1 MRNMQVLKR
10 DEFKT
15 SCDECERDVPAVIA
29 VDGYAHP
36 TWICLDCINK
46 AKAMLDEEQ
55 TEEQC
60 QAKE

>member
-1 MRNMQVLKR
+1 MQVLKR
-10 DEFKT
+10 DEFKA

-46 AKAMLDEEQ
+46 AKEMLEDIKEEQ
-55 TEEQC
+55 W
-60 QAKE
+60 QAKA

>member
-1 MRNMQVLKR
+1 MQVLKR
-10 DEFKT
+10 DEFQA

-46 AKAMLDEEQ
+46 AKAMLEEEQ
-55 TEEQC
+55 TEE
-60 QAKE
+60 